1 MKGLKFCA
9 LVLSA
14 GMLLSSCGGNMNNTG
29 KGSLIGAG
37 GGAALGTLIGTLAS
51 SNKGKG
57 AGIGAAVGVAVGAG
71 VGALIGKK
79 MDKAKAAAQQ
89 VENAQVESV
98 TDANGLQAV
107 KVTFDSGILFNTSS
121 SALSSNA
128 TASLAK
134 FASTV
139 LNVNKDMDVA
149 IKGYTDIQGWKNS
162 TAAQCVQKNMDLSL
176 QRANSVSNY
185 LKQCGVSP
193 TQITSVE
200 GLGEA
205 DPVADNSTAA
215 GREQNRRVEVYLYAS
230 EKMIQEAQA
239 QAGN

>member
-98 TDANGLQAV
+98 TDANGLHWPNLPAR
-107 KVTFDSGILFNTSS
+107 
-121 SALSSNA
+121 
-128 TASLAK
+128 
-134 FASTV
+134 
-139 LNVNKDMDVA
+139 
-149 IKGYTDIQGWKNS
+149 Y
-162 TAAQCVQKNMDLSL
+162 
-176 QRANSVSNY
+176 
-185 LKQCGVSP
+185 
-193 TQITSVE
+193 
-200 GLGEA
+200 
-205 DPVADNSTAA
+205 
-215 GREQNRRVEVYLYAS
+215 
-230 EKMIQEAQA
+230 
-239 QAGN
+239 

>member
-149 IKGYTDIQGWKNS
+149 IKGYTDNQGWKNS
-162 TAAQCVQKNMDLSL
+162 SPKRAKEYGPVVTTGQFCFQLPETMRSFPDTDNIGRRLGRSRPRSRQQYGCRTRAEPSCGSL
-176 QRANSVSNY
+176 FVCQ
-185 LKQCGVSP
+185 
-193 TQITSVE
+193 
-200 GLGEA
+200 
-205 DPVADNSTAA
+205 
-215 GREQNRRVEVYLYAS
+215 
-230 EKMIQEAQA
+230 
-239 QAGN
+239 

>member
-89 VENAQVESV
+89 VENAQ
-98 TDANGLQAV
+98 
-107 KVTFDSGILFNTSS
+107 
-121 SALSSNA
+121 
-128 TASLAK
+128 
-134 FASTV
+134 TV
-139 LNVNKDMDVA
+139 CK
-149 IKGYTDIQGWKNS
+149 
-162 TAAQCVQKNMDLSL
+162 
-176 QRANSVSNY
+176 R
-185 LKQCGVSP
+185 
-193 TQITSVE
+193 
-200 GLGEA
+200 
-205 DPVADNSTAA
+205 
-215 GREQNRRVEVYLYAS
+215 
-230 EKMIQEAQA
+230 
-239 QAGN
+239 

>member
-139 LNVNKDMDVA
+139 LNVNKE
-149 IKGYTDIQGWKNS
+149 
-162 TAAQCVQKNMDLSL
+162 
-176 QRANSVSNY
+176 RAKEY
-185 LKQCGVSP
+185 G
-193 TQITSVE
+193 
-200 GLGEA
+200 
-205 DPVADNSTAA
+205 PVVTTGQFCFQLPETMRSFPNADNI
-215 GREQNRRVEVYLYAS
+215 GRRLGRS
-230 EKMIQEAQA
+230 
-239 QAGN
+239 

>member
-149 IKGYTDIQGWKNS
+149 QS
-162 TAAQCVQKNMDLSL
+162 VQKNMDLSL